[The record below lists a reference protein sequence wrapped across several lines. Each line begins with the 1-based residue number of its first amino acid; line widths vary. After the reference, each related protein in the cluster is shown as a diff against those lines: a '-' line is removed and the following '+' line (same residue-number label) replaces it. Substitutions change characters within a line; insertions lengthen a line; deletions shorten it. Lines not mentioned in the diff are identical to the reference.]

1 MRPGAARVVTRSPF
15 STSLFFRSR
24 LVYVSS
30 HEGWLCQTDNINAVS
45 LAPGGGRE
53 GGLPPSR

>member
-1 MRPGAARVVTRSPF
+1 MFTMRDALA
-15 STSLFFRSR
+15 
-24 LVYVSS
+24 
-30 HEGWLCQTDNINAVS
+30 HEGWLCQPDNVKAES

>member
-1 MRPGAARVVTRSPF
+1 MFVMFTMRDALA
-15 STSLFFRSR
+15 
-24 LVYVSS
+24 
-30 HEGWLCQTDNINAVS
+30 HEGWLCQPDNVKAES